1 MTNSGTPQQVAKSAS
16 LKKAFLAIYCKPWVF
31 YRFWC

>member
-16 LKKAFLAIYCKPWVF
+16 LKKAFFSDLLQTVVF